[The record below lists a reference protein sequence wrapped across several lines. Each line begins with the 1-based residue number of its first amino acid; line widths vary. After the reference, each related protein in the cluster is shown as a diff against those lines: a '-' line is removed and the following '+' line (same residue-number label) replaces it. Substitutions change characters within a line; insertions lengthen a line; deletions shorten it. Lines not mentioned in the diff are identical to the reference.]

1 MGCNPPG
8 ASVHGIFPDKNT
20 GVGCHFLLQ
29 GSSWPRDRTRVSWTP
44 GRLFTIWANRETPK
58 VKVAQSCPTLCEPGQ
73 NTGVLFHF
81 SSRYIQPRK
90 WTRVSCIAGRFFTYW
105 AIRKAP
111 RRLEGVPH
119 PFSSGSSRPRNW
131 TGVSCIAGGFI
142 TNWAM
147 REALLNQ
154 YVLLIPSLLMVG
166 QGSLS
171 SPVRTMAMYCFW
183 IPNRNLPR
191 EEKSLL
197 KGQQNVSLSRGE
209 MKLCVYV
216 LLSGV
221 HPYFGINSSPPV
233 LLPPPIELSF

>member
-1 MGCNPPG
+1 MRCNPPG
-8 ASVHGIFPDKNT
+8 ASVHGISQTRIPECVAISFSR
-20 GVGCHFLLQ
+20 
-29 GSSWPRDRTRVSWTP
+29 GSSWPRDRTRVSCIA
-44 GRLFTIWANRETPK
+44 GRLFTIWANRKTKK
-58 VKVAQSCPTLCEPGQ
+58 VKVAQSCPTLCGPGQ
-73 NTGVLFHF
+73 NTGVLFPF
-81 SSRYIQPRK
+81 SSRSFQPRN
-90 WTRVSCIAGRFFTYW
+90 WTRASCIAGRFFTNW
-105 AIRKAP
+105 AISKAP
-111 RRLEGVPH
+111 RRLERVAH
-119 PFSSGSSRPRNW
+119 PFSSGSSWSRNW
-131 TGVSCIAGGFI
+131 TGVSCIAGRVF

-154 YVLLIPSLLMVG
+154 YILLISSLLMVG

-183 IPNRNLPR
+183 IPNRNLSR

-221 HPYFGINSSPPV
+221 HPYLGINSSPPV

>member
-8 ASVHGIFPDKNT
+8 ASVHGIFQTRILEWVAISFSRDLPD
-20 GVGCHFLLQ
+20 
-29 GSSWPRDRTRVSWTP
+29 P
-44 GRLFTIWANRETPK
+44 GI
-58 VKVAQSCPTLCEPGQ
+58 EPGSPELQ
-73 NTGVLFHF
+73 ADSLPSGLIGKPQKWKSVSPVQLFATQA
-81 SSRYIQPRK
+81 R
-90 WTRVSCIAGRFFTYW
+90 TLECFFTSPADISNPGVEPGSPALQAVFTNW
-105 AIRKAP
+105 AIRKTP
-111 RRLEGVPH
+111 RRLAGVAH

-131 TGVSCIAGGFI
+131 TGVSCIAGRVF

-154 YVLLIPSLLMVG
+154 YVLLISSLLMVG

-183 IPNRNLPR
+183 ILNRNLLR